1 MRRLLL
7 SAGAL
12 RFFDSF
18 VLIAP
23 FYTVMFAERGLT
35 PAQIGIAL
43 AAWSVVG
50 VILEAPCG
58 VLADRWS
65 RRWILAIA
73 QLLRAAG
80 FVVWIAFPNFW
91 GFLVGLALWG
101 MKSASLSGCF
111 EALIYDEL
119 AAMKRQAEYVSVI
132 GRTQAAR
139 FAGVMA
145 ASLGAAA
152 VAGIGYDLLIWASVA
167 TGVVAA
173 LAALTIPQAPRAL
186 TTGRWDF
193 LGHLIGG
200 AREAASRPGVP
211 PLLLFIA
218 GMQAITFACADYWQ
232 LFGLQVGLTK
242 PQIALFMAAISGL
255 GAVAAWQA
263 HRLRSLP
270 LSTLCA
276 LLLAGG
282 ACLTIGAATFRTWS
296 IFFVMAFVTLYWLA
310 DTNADARFHHLL
322 RPETRAT
329 VASLKGFVM
338 QCGTSVLMLAFGLTA
353 GVVSYQ
359 AAFFAAGVIAM
370 VLGGGYAVWSRG
382 RG

>member
-1 MRRLLL
+1 VRRLLL
-7 SAGAL
+7 SASAL

-35 PAQIGIAL
+35 PAQIGIVL

-80 FVVWIAFPNFW
+80 FIVWIAFPNFW
-91 GFLVGLALWG
+91 GFLVGLMLWG

-111 EALIYDEL
+111 EALVYDEL
-119 AAMKRQAEYVSVI
+119 ADMKRQVEYVSVI

-152 VAGIGYDLLIWASVA
+152 AAEVGYDALIWASFA
-167 TGVVAA
+167 AGLVAA
-173 LAALTIPQAPRAL
+173 LSALTIPQAPKAL
-186 TTGRWDF
+186 ATGHWNF
-193 LGHLIGG
+193 LSHLMSG

-211 PLLLFIA
+211 ALLLFIA
-218 GMQAITFACADYWQ
+218 GIQAITSACADYWQ
-232 LFGLQVGLTK
+232 LFALQVGLSK
-242 PQIALFMAAISGL
+242 ANIALFLAAL
-255 GAVAAWQA
+255 YAVGAVAAWQA
-263 HRLRSLP
+263 HRLRRLP
-270 LSTLCA
+270 LFALC
-276 LLLAGG
+276 LLVLVAG
-282 ACLTIGAATFRTWS
+282 ASLTFGAATFQVWS
-296 IFFVMAFVTLYWLA
+296 IGAVMLFVTLYWLA
-310 DTNADARFHHLL
+310 DTNADAKFHHLL

-353 GVVSYQ
+353 DLASYQ
-359 AAFFAAGVIAM
+359 TAFLAAGVIAM
-370 VLGGGYAVWSRG
+370 LLGGGYAIWARG
-382 RG
+382 RP

>member
-1 MRRLLL
+1 
-7 SAGAL
+7 
-12 RFFDSF
+12 
-18 VLIAP
+18 
-23 FYTVMFAERGLT
+23 MFAERGLT
-35 PAQIGIAL
+35 PAQIGIVL

-80 FVVWIAFPNFW
+80 FIVWIAFPNFW
-91 GFLVGLALWG
+91 GFLVGLMLWG

-111 EALIYDEL
+111 EALVYDEL
-119 AAMKRQAEYVSVI
+119 AAMKRQVEYVSVI

-152 VAGIGYDLLIWASVA
+152 AAEVGYDALIWASVA
-167 TGVVAA
+167 AGLVAA
-173 LAALTIPQAPRAL
+173 LSALTIPQAPKAL
-186 TTGRWDF
+186 ATGHWNF
-193 LGHLIGG
+193 LAHLLSG

-211 PLLLFIA
+211 ALLLFIA
-218 GMQAITFACADYWQ
+218 GIQAITSACADYWQ
-232 LFGLQVGLTK
+232 LFALQVGLSK
-242 PQIALFMAAISGL
+242 ANIALFLAAL
-255 GAVAAWQA
+255 YAVGAVAAWQA
-263 HRLRSLP
+263 HRLRRLP
-270 LSTLCA
+270 LSALC
-276 LLLAGG
+276 LLVLVAG
-282 ACLTIGAATFRTWS
+282 ASLTFGAATFQVWS
-296 IFFVMAFVTLYWLA
+296 IGAVMLFVTLYWLA
-310 DTNADARFHHLL
+310 DTNADAKFHHLL

-353 GVVSYQ
+353 DLASYQ
-359 AAFFAAGVIAM
+359 TAFLAAGVIAM
-370 VLGGGYAVWSRG
+370 LLGGGYAIWARG
-382 RG
+382 RP